1 MTWSK
6 CIVFLLQWNILLIK
20 DLVFNG
26 DININQKSIFME
38 PRLTLNLISPCLIL
52 QVQELK
58 GASPLNNNSGA
69 YDIGIVTVESV
80 LVAWDFSQQKSSYSA
95 EGRRALGV

>member
-1 MTWSK
+1 MS
-6 CIVFLLQWNILLIK
+6 
-20 DLVFNG
+20 
-26 DININQKSIFME
+26 DININQKSIME
-38 PRLTLNLISPCLIL
+38 PRLALNLISSCLIL
-52 QVQELK
+52 PVQELK

-95 EGRRALGV
+95 QGRRALGV